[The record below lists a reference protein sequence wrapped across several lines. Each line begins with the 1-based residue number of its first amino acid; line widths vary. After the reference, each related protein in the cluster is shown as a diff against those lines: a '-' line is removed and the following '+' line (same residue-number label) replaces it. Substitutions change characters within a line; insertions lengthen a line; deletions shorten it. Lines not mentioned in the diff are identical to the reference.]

1 MRLGHRAEAGSFLQ
15 AVAKLIDAQ
24 DRNRAMQHAM
34 TVRAHDSE
42 IIEAGFPLLSF
53 HEGRYVM
60 ALNEAVPDDSVSMPE
75 VESADFALEASC
87 RVDDPLDFEP
97 PENGTPLAKTVA
109 RVCDSTLLSSSAVC
123 VDKEPIELDV
133 ESGWVIA

>member
-53 HEGRYVM
+53 HEGRYAGLPQLVGIFGFR
-60 ALNEAVPDDSVSMPE
+60 DSR
-75 VESADFALEASC
+75 FACKS
-87 RVDDPLDFEP
+87 RGGSPL
-97 PENGTPLAKTVA
+97 KA
-109 RVCDSTLLSSSAVC
+109 RIL
-123 VDKEPIELDV
+123 
-133 ESGWVIA
+133 